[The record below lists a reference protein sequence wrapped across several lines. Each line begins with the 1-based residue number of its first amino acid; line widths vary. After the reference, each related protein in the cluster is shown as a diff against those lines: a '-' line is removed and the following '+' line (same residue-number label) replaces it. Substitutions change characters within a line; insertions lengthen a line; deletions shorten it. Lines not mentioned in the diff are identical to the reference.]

1 MADLACFKAYDV
13 RGAVPDV
20 LSPKLARAAG
30 RAFVAEMGARH
41 VVVGRDA
48 RLSGPLLRDAL
59 CLGLRE
65 AGAQVT
71 DIGMC
76 GTEEIYYAAFA
87 QPFDGGI
94 MITGSH
100 NPAHENGLK
109 MVRGGAIPISGD
121 SGLTAIRQRT
131 GQELDTLTREDARPD
146 EAALP
151 PLHTA
156 CYRTDYIQHLLRLAG
171 GTDGLRPLA
180 IHCEVGNGC
189 AGLVLRELALHLP
202 YRLTISNAEPDG
214 TFPHGVPNPLLP
226 EKREATARGVR
237 QHGADLGL
245 AWDGDFDRC
254 FFYDDQGTF
263 IEGYYLVGLLAQA
276 TLEDVPGARIVHDPR
291 LYWNTQEMVL
301 ARGGRPVISKAGHAF
316 MKETMRA
323 SDAAYGAEMSAHHF
337 FRDFAYCDSGMLPWL
352 LVARLISRTG
362 KSLRELVGE
371 RMAAYPCSGEI
382 NRSVRDAA
390 AVMAAIREE
399 FAPQALSEE
408 HIDGLSLTF
417 ANWRFN
423 LRSSNT
429 EPLLRLNVES
439 RGDAALMRRMTETLL
454 QRIDALSRV

>member
-1 MADLACFKAYDV
+1 MADLSCFKAYDV

-20 LSPKLARAAG
+20 LSPELVRAAG
-30 RAFVAEMGARH
+30 HAFVAETGAHH

-65 AGAQVT
+65 AGAEVT
-71 DIGMC
+71 DIGVC

-121 SGLTAIRQRT
+121 SGLDQIRRRT
-131 GQELDTLTREDARPD
+131 GEELDAPAPRALPREAD
-146 EAALP
+146 LP

-156 CYRTDYIQHLLRLAG
+156 CFRADYVAHLLRLSG
-171 GTDGLRPLA
+171 DTDGLRPLA

-189 AGLVLRELALHLP
+189 AGLVLRELAPHLP

-214 TFPHGVPNPLLP
+214 HFPHGVPNPLLP
-226 EKREATARGVR
+226 ERREAAARGVL
-237 QHGADLGL
+237 QNGADLGL

-276 TLEDVPGARIVHDPR
+276 TLERTPGARIVHDPR
-291 LYWNTQEMVL
+291 LYWNTQEMVR
-301 ARGGRPVISKAGHAF
+301 AAGGQPVISKAGHAF

-323 SDAAYGAEMSAHHF
+323 CDAAYGAEMSAHHF

-362 KSLRELVGE
+362 RSLRDMVRE

-390 AVMAAIREE
+390 AVMAAIRAE

-408 HIDGLSLTF
+408 HVDGLSLTF
-417 ANWRFN
+417 ADWRFN
-423 LRSSNT
+423 LRASNT

-439 RGDAALMRRMTETLL
+439 RGDAALMQRMTDTLL
-454 QRIDALSRV
+454 QRIDALSRA